1 MNLAENKKF
10 FLQYEALEQYEAGI
24 ELLGIEVKSAKN
36 NQAQLDGSRVLV
48 RGGEAFL
55 VGATIP
61 PYQASNTKEDYD
73 PTRARRLLLNH
84 KQIVEL
90 YDYSEQ
96 RGLTIIPIS
105 MYNKGNLVKLKIAVA
120 RGKKKYDKRQDI
132 KKRDIERDLGR
143 TLKR

>member
-1 MNLAENKKF
+1 MSNLAENKKF

-61 PYQASNTKEDYD
+61 PYQ
-73 PTRARRLLLNH
+73 
-84 KQIVEL
+84 
-90 YDYSEQ
+90 
-96 RGLTIIPIS
+96 
-105 MYNKGNLVKLKIAVA
+105 
-120 RGKKKYDKRQDI
+120 
-132 KKRDIERDLGR
+132 
-143 TLKR
+143 